1 MGYVAKVGDYVKGE
15 KHAYQIL
22 TEINKGGF
30 ADAYKARSDDGT
42 IVFLKQY
49 KSPSKLVPWFKPYFS
64 YEAELNR
71 RLKEDVV
78 LQNATVYANEV
89 FCSKVWKDDKHS
101 LWTKNECLFQ
111 VFPFISGNTNLADM
125 IQKGFKT
132 FDWQKRLYAC
142 TVFAFALRKL
152 HDADVIHCDLKPE
165 NVQVKVDNTIAIKY
179 RPLLVDMD
187 WSILS
192 DKKAPWHGKQ
202 GYVGTVGYS
211 SPEHLKNEAPL
222 EASDVFTAAIII
234 CEVMAN
240 AHPFDSHLGQDGFNE
255 YVLSGKC
262 DFKDPSTIPFVG
274 EVTDKFRELIFNALD
289 VKPSKRPTMTDIHL
303 EMMAMCKAA
312 GTPKAPKAPKA
323 PSIIK
328 SVISSLKHVKKPED
342 TVIELKIH
350 KPKVGPRPPAA
361 KPATITSPIGGPM
374 SLRKIMLAGD
384 KGKFSTRLE
393 FIVDQSILRN
403 ITSFAKYADSYEQ
416 FRILP
421 HGDSWYAYGNID
433 ALNLTFLNGHQ
444 LTNVKQKLNNN
455 DVIQLKGKASGKLV
469 DIIKVE
475 IV

>member
-15 KHAYQIL
+15 KHIYQIL
-22 TEINKGGF
+22 AEINKGGF
-30 ADAYKARSDDGT
+30 ADAYKAKSDDGT

-71 RLKEDVV
+71 RLKEDTV

-125 IQKGFKT
+125 IQKGFKE

-165 NVQVKVDNTIAIKY
+165 NVQVKLDESIAIKY

-202 GYVGTVGYS
+202 GYVGTIGYS

-240 AHPFDSHLGQDGFNE
+240 AHPFDSHLGQEDFNE

-262 DFKDPSTIPFVG
+262 DFEDPSKIPFAG
-274 EVTDKFRELIFNALD
+274 EVTDKFRELIFNALN
-289 VKPSKRPTMTDIHL
+289 VKASKRPTMTDIHL

-312 GTPKAPKAPKA
+312 GKPKA

-328 SVISSLKHVKKPED
+328 SVISSLKHEKKPE
-342 TVIELKIH
+342 VEVSIEKNHKI
-350 KPKVGPRPPAA
+350 KVGPRPRGASPI
-361 KPATITSPIGGPM
+361 TITPPKHEPKPVG
-374 SLRKIMLAGD
+374 KIILSGD
-384 KGKFSTRLE
+384 KGTFSTRLE
-393 FIVDQSILRN
+393 FIIDQSVLKN
-403 ITSFAKYADSYEQ
+403 ITSFAKYADNYEQ

-421 HGDSWYAYGNID
+421 HGNSWYAYGNMD
-433 ALNLTFLNGHQ
+433 ALNLTFLNGHE
-444 LTNVKQKLNNN
+444 LTDVNKKLNAG
-455 DVIQLKGKASGKLV
+455 DIIQLKGKSSGKLV
-469 DIIKVE
+469 DIAKVE
-475 IV
+475 IA